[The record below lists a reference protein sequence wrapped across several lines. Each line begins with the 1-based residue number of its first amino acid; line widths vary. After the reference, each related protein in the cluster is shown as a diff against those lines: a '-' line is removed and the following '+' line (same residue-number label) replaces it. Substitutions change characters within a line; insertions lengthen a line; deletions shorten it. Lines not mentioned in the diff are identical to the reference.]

1 MTNSE
6 RRSGRTSSRD
16 RILDAAAA
24 LVAEHGVPH
33 LTIEA
38 TAAAAAI
45 TKAGLIYHFKTRD
58 DLLTA
63 LVDRMVA
70 ELDLHSRPPA
80 VPDGVISQQAHI
92 GELVKFTFDMP
103 ADQKRLL
110 ANMLAATST
119 HPHLLPPV
127 QDLFERSY
135 SSFADGST
143 AGLALLLAV
152 ALDGILLLE
161 LLQLHQFKPGQR
173 AAMRKALL
181 EQARSLS

>member
-1 MTNSE
+1 MPNSE

-16 RILDAAAA
+16 RILDAVAA

-38 TAAAAAI
+38 AAAAAAV

-63 LVDRMVA
+63 LVERMVA
-70 ELDLHSRPPA
+70 ELDVHSRPPA
-80 VPDGVISQQAHI
+80 GSQGALSQQAHLV
-92 GELVKFTFDMP
+92 ELVKFTFGMS
-103 ADQKRLL
+103 AEQKRLL
-110 ANMLAATST
+110 SNLLVAASS
-119 HPHLLPPV
+119 HPHLLPPA
-127 QDLFERSY
+127 QDLFERGYDSL
-135 SSFADGST
+135 AGGPK

-161 LLQLHQFKPGQR
+161 LLQLHQFKPGQL
-173 AAMRKALL
+173 AAMRRALL
-181 EQARSLS
+181 ELTRELP